1 MSDGLNELT
10 NEKSLLRWLGNLG
23 WKVYGGEN
31 HHGSG
36 GALINDEYGRDVNEP
51 VLWSL
56 VQDQVIKLNPKV
68 TEKNVESVI
77 SGIKSDLVGEQTLI
91 ETNRVAHNLLTSG
104 RQTTLQQPDKEPVKT
119 NVTLVDFDQIERN
132 SLIASNQ
139 VRFRTNGKTIKP
151 DITLFLNGFPIVQG
165 ELKSSAQGNQ
175 IGNAIRDLKSY
186 GMCLPR
192 GLDGWHSVSP

>member
-104 RQTTLQQPDKEPVKT
+104 RQTTLQQPDKEPVK
-119 NVTLVDFDQIERN
+119 NECY
-132 SLIASNQ
+132 S
-139 VRFRTNGKTIKP
+139 
-151 DITLFLNGFPIVQG
+151 
-165 ELKSSAQGNQ
+165 
-175 IGNAIRDLKSY
+175 
-186 GMCLPR
+186 C
-192 GLDGWHSVSP
+192 

>member
-10 NEKSLLRWLGNLG
+10 NEKSLLRWLGNPG

-68 TEKNVESVI
+68 TEKNVECHF
-77 SGIKSDLVGEQTLI
+77 G
-91 ETNRVAHNLLTSG
+91 
-104 RQTTLQQPDKEPVKT
+104 
-119 NVTLVDFDQIERN
+119 DQ
-132 SLIASNQ
+132 
-139 VRFRTNGKTIKP
+139 K
-151 DITLFLNGFPIVQG
+151 
-165 ELKSSAQGNQ
+165 
-175 IGNAIRDLKSY
+175 
-186 GMCLPR
+186 
-192 GLDGWHSVSP
+192 